1 MIRNFKFPP
10 DHKSG
15 AFKAPPQTKI
25 AILALFRDS
34 IALKIDVYYR
44 GPICEG

>member
-1 MIRNFKFPP
+1 MIRNFKFQP
-10 DHKSG
+10 DHKG
-15 AFKAPPQTKI
+15 GLLKPTPQTKI

>member
-10 DHKSG
+10 DHNRG
-15 AFKAPPQTKI
+15 AFKAPPQTKN